1 MLNDV
6 PDGWKV
12 CRLADVAQINIG
24 GTPSRSND
32 AFWDKTGN
40 GEAWVSIADLRQ
52 PIVTTT
58 KETITSLG
66 VEKSNVKY
74 VPAGTILMSFKLTVG
89 RVAIAGRDLYT
100 NEAIAAFGL
109 REEVERDYL
118 YQYLPTFVG
127 MVETEQAVK
136 GKTLNKKTLAEI
148 PVVLPPP
155 NEQHRI
161 AEILSSVDASIQ
173 ATQALIEQAERV
185 KRGLMEQLL
194 TGGLGSEAIERGEV
208 PAGWEICQLADKSKF
223 TNGKAHE
230 KDIDENGE
238 FIVVNSKFISSE
250 GSVAKKTNSAM
261 CLAAKN
267 DILMVMSDVPKGKA
281 IAKCFYVDKGHL
293 YTVNQRICRLTAQ
306 EIEPLFLFY
315 VLNRNRYFL
324 AFDDGVKQ
332 TNLRKNEVL
341 ECPIGVPPVDYQRK
355 VIEILEAFTAKMDLD
370 YKQLNRLKIIK
381 RGLMDDL
388 LTGKVRTV

>member
-1 MLNDV
+1 MLSEVPEGWSHPASLSIYASNETRKWNGVEALSYIGLEHIEQGTGRLLGFGESQSVTSAKNVFEPGDV
-6 PDGWKV
+6 LFGKLRPNLRKYWKADRRGICSTDILV
-12 CRLADVAQINIG
+12 LRGKQGLESDYLFAVVQSEPFLAFAE
-24 GTPSRSND
+24 ND
-32 AFWDKTGN
+32 AAG
-40 GEAWVSIADLRQ
+40 
-52 PIVTTT
+52 T
-58 KETITSLG
+58 KMPRTSWKRLETI
-66 VEKSNVKY
+66 E
-74 VPAGTILMSFKLTVG
+74 
-89 RVAIAGRDLYT
+89 
-100 NEAIAAFGL
+100 
-109 REEVERDYL
+109 
-118 YQYLPTFVG
+118 LP
-127 MVETEQAVK
+127 
-136 GKTLNKKTLAEI
+136 I
-148 PVVLPPP
+148 PPL
-155 NEQHRI
+155 NEQNRI
-161 AEILSSVDASIQ
+161 AEILSSVDTSIQ
-173 ATQALIEQAERV
+173 ATQAVIEQAERV
-185 KRGLMEQLL
+185 KRGLMEELL

-208 PAGWEICQLADKSKF
+208 PEGWELCQLADKSIF

-250 GSVAKKTNSAM
+250 GSVAKRTNSAM

-281 IAKCFYVDKGHL
+281 IAKCFYVDKGDS

-341 ECPIGVPPVDYQRK
+341 ECPVGVPPVDYQRK
-355 VIEILEAFTAKMDLD
+355 VIEILEAFTTKIDLD